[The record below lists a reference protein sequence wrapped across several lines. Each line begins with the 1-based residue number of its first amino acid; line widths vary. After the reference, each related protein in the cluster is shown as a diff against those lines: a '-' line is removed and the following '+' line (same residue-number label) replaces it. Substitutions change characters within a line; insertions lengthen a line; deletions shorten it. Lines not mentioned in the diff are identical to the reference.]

1 MNRIMYWLSNLI
13 GDLLMIIL
21 PLIVFFIC
29 IATINIKP
37 LNMSASLF
45 LVFAAFILHV
55 LGNVLFVYTFSFICD
70 SAAIFLNLVSLFYNI
85 ITLNIVSYLVL
96 EARGNSNF
104 YSSSC
109 FTDNFTAWG
118 IRFFLSFLLDV
129 RSEFTEWNV
138 SNFRDLFNYNCWYY
152 NFFEN

>member
-13 GDLLMIIL
+13 GDLLMFIL
-21 PLIVFFIC
+21 PLIVVFIC
-29 IATINIKP
+29 IATINTKP

-45 LVFAAFILHV
+45 LVFAAFILHL
-55 LGNVLFVYTFSFICD
+55 LGNVLFVYTFSFIFD
-70 SAAIFLNLVSLFYNI
+70 SSTIFLNFVSLFYNI

-104 YSSSC
+104 YSSSW

-129 RSEFTEWNV
+129 RSEFTDWNV
-138 SNFRDLFNYNCWYY
+138 SNFRDLF
-152 NFFEN
+152 